1 MPTATF
7 NRTEVFSFKI
17 AHSGLAFIKVKRFRL
32 NDRAGEIGYLYDIIP
47 KTVEVNGKKIIWTED
62 EEIQITRCRKS
73 KNFNII
79 NASHHVRFHVQIT
92 KI

>member
-17 AHSGLAFIKVKRFRL
+17 AHSRLAFLKVKRFRL

-73 KNFNII
+73 KNYNII
-79 NASHHVRFHVQIT
+79 SAGHHVPFHV
-92 KI
+92 